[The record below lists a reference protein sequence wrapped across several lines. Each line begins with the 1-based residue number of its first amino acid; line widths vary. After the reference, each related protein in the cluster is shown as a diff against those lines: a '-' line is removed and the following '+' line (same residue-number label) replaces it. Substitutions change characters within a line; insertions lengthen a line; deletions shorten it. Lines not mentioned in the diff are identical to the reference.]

1 MKKQLGIIKKPI
13 KIIYN
18 DYEKEDSEPISP
30 ISIFKPSNNLFNNIN
45 EFNRPFPRSIN
56 LLDNYNYIHYNNII
70 IPRLTFSNEY
80 QYDKYNPP
88 SIELF
93 GKMKINFPLT
103 KDHISKISNSIDIN
117 NFLLPYNSS
126 FLTNNITHNDNNK
139 INNEDYIINTKNDS
153 KINQNDLVEID
164 FAETK
169 NDLSINDQCFENT
182 LYKSQNKNPKI
193 TKKLFNLQSYDI
205 NNNLISKKR
214 GRKSLKKEILHVH
227 TASDDDNILRKIQ
240 VHFLT
245 FLVSFTNDYIDALFP
260 NVDKKHILYFRHFDY
275 KLKKIINHN
284 SIEKMKTMTI
294 GDILQMEASPK
305 NKTCARNINQIVYI
319 QLCQQHPELNQ
330 NYFNKT
336 FKEFFIQYYYNKN
349 ERTVLL
355 NGLNIK
361 LSNKTR
367 SFNNLIQKN
376 KDNSEKFRINAS
388 YFYMNNKRKKEEI
401 DKKESGNEE
410 EQMMQKQ
417 KPFFII
423 D

>member
-1 MKKQLGIIKKPI
+1 MPRLKFENEYKFDKYK
-13 KIIYN
+13 
-18 DYEKEDSEPISP
+18 
-30 ISIFKPSNNLFNNIN
+30 NLFN
-45 EFNRPFPRSIN
+45 E
-56 LLDNYNYIHYNNII
+56 LL
-70 IPRLTFSNEY
+70 
-80 QYDKYNPP
+80 Q
-88 SIELF
+88 
-93 GKMKINFPLT
+93 KINFDFYLT
-103 KDHISKISNSIDIN
+103 KDFIQKIKLYDIQSIKSNSNKSSSITNKNNNNNKEIDIKQ
-117 NFLLPYNSS
+117 LADES
-126 FLTNNITHNDNNK
+126 NNIDIYEEDKKINKNKLDIFINISDLKKPKNDKIKSNISIKENNK
-139 INNEDYIINTKNDS
+139 
-153 KINQNDLVEID
+153 
-164 FAETK
+164 
-169 NDLSINDQCFENT
+169 CF
-182 LYKSQNKNPKI
+182 
-193 TKKLFNLQSYDI
+193 KKLFNLKIYDK
-205 NNNLISKKR
+205 NKTLICKKR
-214 GRKSLKKEILHVH
+214 GRKSFKKANSH
-227 TASDDDNILRKIQ
+227 THSALDDDNILRKIQ

-260 NVDKKHILYFRHFDY
+260 NVDKKRILYFRHFDY

-305 NKTCARNINQIVYI
+305 NKTCAKNINQIVYI

-367 SFNNLIQKN
+367 TFNNLIQKN